1 MVPTNVSVD
10 ESQELSELYGDDYDD
25 MESIFNR
32 LVLLLVPTIRQFLIF
47 LYHSKSFITSLVPK
61 LRFYKA

>member
-32 LVLLLVPTIRQFLIF
+32 FVSLFVLIICHPFLNF
-47 LYHSKSFITSLVPK
+47 
-61 LRFYKA
+61 FYYS